1 MYKVLDKARAERGGI
16 AFETEEAKF
25 IFNAER
31 RIERVEPT
39 VRNDAHKL
47 IEECMIMANVAAA
60 RFVEKRN
67 EPALY
72 RVHDRPSDDHISA
85 LRSVLSELG
94 LTLGGGNKPQPKD
107 YAVLMDEVSERP
119 DHEMLQ
125 TMLLRSMK
133 QAIYDPENRATS
145 ARRWRLTATSPR
157 RSAVIRIWRCTARS
171 NISWP
176 KNTASRKS
184 AGRRPA
190 AGTANSKRCCSWA
203 NTAR

>member
-133 QAIYDPENRATS
+133 QAIYD
-145 ARRWRLTATSPR
+145 
-157 RSAVIRIWRCTARS
+157 
-171 NISWP
+171 
-176 KNTASRKS
+176 
-184 AGRRPA
+184 
-190 AGTANSKRCCSWA
+190 
-203 NTAR
+203 